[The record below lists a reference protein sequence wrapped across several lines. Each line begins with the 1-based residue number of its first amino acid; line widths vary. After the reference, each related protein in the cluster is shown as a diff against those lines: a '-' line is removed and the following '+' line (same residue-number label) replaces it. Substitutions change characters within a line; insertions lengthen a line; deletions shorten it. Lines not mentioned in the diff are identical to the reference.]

1 MSINRPDALNEKD
14 AIHKVFEEYYHGY
27 GRDSVAASAF
37 YGEPTLMILQ
47 NEFVVLSTRADVA
60 AFFDNRS

>member
-1 MSINRPDALNEKD
+1 MGINRPDALNETD
-14 AIHKVFEEYYHGY
+14 AIHKFFEEYYDVF

>member
-1 MSINRPDALNEKD
+1 MSINQPDALNEKD